1 MQKSL
6 QIHVF
11 SFTFLLLLL
20 LLPLLTDS
28 QLTSSESQTLLE
40 IQKQLQYPQVLQSWN
55 DTTNFCHIRPSSS
68 LTIICFNGHV
78 TELTVTGN
86 RTSKLSGSFHKL
98 FTLLTQ
104 LSSLNTLSLTSLG
117 ISGSLSPKIITKLSP
132 SLVSLNLSSNFIS
145 GKIPEEIVSLKNL
158 KSLVLTDN
166 MFWGFVSD
174 DLRGLSNLQELDLGG
189 NKLGPKV
196 PSLPSNLI
204 TVSLK
209 NNSFRSRIPEH
220 IKKWNKLQSLDL
232 SSNEF
237 TGSIPEFLFSLPSL
251 QILSL
256 DQNLLSGSLP
266 NSSCSSSKIITLDV
280 SHNLLTG
287 KLPSCYTSK
296 SFRNQTVLF
305 SFNCLS
311 LVGTPNAKYQRPLS
325 FCQNQASKAIAVEPV
340 HKVKE
345 KDSARIKLGLVI
357 LIIIGVIILAAILVL
372 LVLIVLK
379 RRRSRSEDDPFEVN
393 NNNNNERHASDK
405 VSVCSTTTASSKSL
419 PDSRRVPQTM
429 RSAVIGLP
437 PYRVFSLEELE
448 EATNDFDAASLFCE
462 QLYKGCLREG
472 IPVTVRCIKLKQK
485 SLPQSLTQQ
494 MEVLSKLRH
503 MHLVSV
509 LGHCIASNQD
519 HNQHAGNTIFIVQ
532 EYISSGSLRDF
543 LTNSRKKEVLKWPQ
557 RMAIA
562 IGVARGIQFL
572 HMGVAPGIFGNNL
585 KIENIMLDE
594 TLTVKISGYTIPLP
608 TKVGEESPQ
617 AKHPWSNEDREKED
631 VYQFG
636 VILLQIITGKVVDAG
651 SSEMGSLKLQ
661 LENGLR
667 DEPSELSSLAD
678 PSVNGSYAYE
688 SLRTT
693 VEFAINCLCEDQSK
707 RPSIEDV
714 VWNLQYTIQVQQGW
728 RPSSGNHESSMKAI
742 YE

>member
-1 MQKSL
+1 MPSP
-6 QIHVF
+6 
-11 SFTFLLLLL
+11 SF
-20 LLPLLTDS
+20 
-28 QLTSSESQTLLE
+28 
-40 IQKQLQYPQVLQSWN
+40 K
-55 DTTNFCHIRPSSS
+55 
-68 LTIICFNGHV
+68 IICSKGHI
-78 TELTVTGN
+78 TELTITGN
-86 RTSKLSGSFHKL
+86 RTSKLPGRFEEL
-98 FTLLTQ
+98 FTLLTK

-117 ISGSLSPKIITKLSP
+117 ISGPLSPKIITKLP
-132 SLVSLNLSSNFIS
+132 SSLQSLNLTSNSIS
-145 GKIPEEIVSLKNL
+145 GKIPREISSLKNL

-166 MFWGFVSD
+166 LLNGSVF

-189 NKLGPKV
+189 NNLGPEL

-204 TVSLK
+204 SVSLK
-209 NNSFRSRIPEH
+209 NNSFRSKVSEQ
-220 IKKWNKLQSLDL
+220 IKKLKWLQSLDL

-237 TGSIPEFLFSLPSL
+237 TGSIPDFLIYHPSL
-251 QILSL
+251 QYLSL
-256 DQNLLSGSLP
+256 AQNMFSGSLP
-266 NSSCSSSKIITLDV
+266 NSTCSSSKVRTLDV

-287 KLPSCYTSK
+287 KLPSCYSSK
-296 SFRNQTVLF
+296 SFKNQTVLF

-311 LVGTPNAKYQRPLS
+311 LTGTPNAKYQRPLS

-340 HKVKE
+340 PKVEE
-345 KDSARIKLGLVI
+345 KDSARIKLGMVILVI
-357 LIIIGVIILAAILVL
+357 TGVVILGAILVV

-379 RRRSRSEDDPFEVN
+379 RRRSESEEDTFEVN
-393 NNNNNERHASDK
+393 NNNNDRHASDK
-405 VSVCSTTTASSKSL
+405 VSVCSNTTTSTKSL

-437 PYRVFSLEELE
+437 PYHVFSLEELE
-448 EATNDFDAASLFCE
+448 EATNDFDAASLLCE
-462 QLYKGCLREG
+462 QLYRGCLREG
-472 IPVTVRCIKLKQK
+472 IAVTVRCIKLKQK
-485 SLPQSLTQQ
+485 NLPQSLAQQ

-509 LGHCIASNQD
+509 LGHCIASNQG
-519 HNQHAGNTIFIVQ
+519 HNQHGGHTIFIVQ
-532 EYISSGSLRDF
+532 EYISNGSLKDF
-543 LTNSRKKEVLKWPQ
+543 LTDCRKKEVLQWPQ

-585 KIENIMLDE
+585 DIENILLDG

-608 TKVGEESPQ
+608 SKVGAESHQDKTPR
-617 AKHPWSNEDREKED
+617 SNEDGEKED

-636 VILLQIITGKVVDAG
+636 VILLQIITGRVVAAG

-667 DEPSELSSLAD
+667 DEPSVLSSLAD
-678 PSVNGSYAYE
+678 PSVRGSYAYE

-728 RPSSGNHESSMKAI
+728 TNSGNHEATMKAI

>member
-1 MQKSL
+1 MQISL
-6 QIHVF
+6 QIHLF
-11 SFTFLLLLL
+11 SFSFLLL
-20 LLPLLTDS
+20 LLPLLSES
-28 QLTSSESQTLLE
+28 QLASSESQTLLE
-40 IQKQLQYPQVLQSWN
+40 IQKQLQYPHVLQSWT
-55 DTTNFCHIRPSSS
+55 DTTNFCHIRPSPS
-68 LTIICFNGHV
+68 LRIICLNGHV

-132 SLVSLNLSSNFIS
+132 SLESLNLSSNFIS

-158 KSLVLTDN
+158 KSLVLRDN

-189 NKLGPKV
+189 NKLGPEV
-196 PSLPSNLI
+196 PSLPSKLT

-209 NNSFRSRIPEH
+209 NNSFRSKIPEQ
-220 IKKWNKLQSLDL
+220 IKKLNKLQSLDL

-237 TGSIPEFLFSLPSL
+237 TGSIPEFLFSIPSL

-287 KLPSCYTSK
+287 KLPSCYSSK
-296 SFRNQTVLF
+296 SFSNQTVLF

-311 LVGTPNAKYQRPLS
+311 LIGTPNAKYQRPLS
-325 FCQNQASKAIAVEPV
+325 FCQNQASKAIAVEPIP
-340 HKVKE
+340 KAKD

-372 LVLIVLK
+372 LVLIALK

-393 NNNNNERHASDK
+393 NSNNERHASDK

-419 PDSRRVPQTM
+419 PDSSKQWLILLILGHLKLSLSLAKTINRIFLSVGRVPQTM

-462 QLYKGCLREG
+462 QVKTKTWLETLATNLIDYLIYLVFEQLYRGCLREG
-472 IPVTVRCIKLKQK
+472 IPVTVRVIKLKQK
-485 SLPQSLTQQ
+485 SLPQSLAQQ

-509 LGHCIASNQD
+509 LGHSIASNQD
-519 HNQHAGNTIFIVQ
+519 HNQHAGHTIFIVQ

-543 LTNSRKKEVLKWPQ
+543 LTSNNNLKKIRIYIQVSIDSNGYSLWEFLWSDCRKKEVLKWPQ

-608 TKVGEESPQ
+608 SKV
-617 AKHPWSNEDREKED
+617 
-631 VYQFG
+631 
-636 VILLQIITGKVVDAG
+636 
-651 SSEMGSLKLQ
+651 
-661 LENGLR
+661 
-667 DEPSELSSLAD
+667 
-678 PSVNGSYAYE
+678 
-688 SLRTT
+688 
-693 VEFAINCLCEDQSK
+693 
-707 RPSIEDV
+707 
-714 VWNLQYTIQVQQGW
+714 
-728 RPSSGNHESSMKAI
+728 
-742 YE
+742 